1 MTGQLENRVAVITGA
16 GEGIGRGIAN
26 AFVKEGA
33 KVVIAEIKPELGKQ
47 ASDEL
52 GDNAV
57 FIQTDVSVKED
68 NERMI
73 EAAIEKWG
81 TVDILV
87 NNAWGG
93 GVISRVESKTPE
105 LMEKGLNVGF
115 LGPLWAMIAAHQVM
129 KEKSYGRIVNLCSL
143 NGVNAHMG
151 TVEYLSLIHI

>member
-73 EAAIEKWG
+73 EAAIKKWG
-81 TVDILV
+81 RENPQVPTEAQVKEMRKALHLEELICTPIDKCAGDAIL
-87 NNAWGG
+87 
-93 GVISRVESKTPE
+93 
-105 LMEKGLNVGF
+105 M
-115 LGPLWAMIAAHQVM
+115 
-129 KEKSYGRIVNLCSL
+129 
-143 NGVNAHMG
+143 
-151 TVEYLSLIHI
+151 